1 MKILLISAY
10 FHPVTGGAENH
21 MYYVAKELIK
31 RGHEV
36 EVFVSDQDRDKKIT
50 IKKEIVDWI
59 KITRFKTLFK
69 LSLSGMFFPGLFP
82 AVMKSDADIIHVHG
96 FRHPFT
102 YAAYFTH
109 KPTLLTA
116 HWPDYPKGLR
126 PRLIDSL
133 VELYDKTLAKSSLKK
148 FNKICIVNALEKPWI
163 KKFGI
168 KDEKIE
174 LTPNGIP
181 SYYLKQESGLTFR
194 KKYNIQ
200 KNKLI
205 VLCLSRLH
213 KSKGLDLVSKS
224 SHSFPTAKFVFVGI
238 DGGYLSELKKLASD
252 NCIFT
257 GKVSEKEKLQ
267 ALNAADIFI
276 QPSHFEAFGITVLEA
291 FAQKTPVITSNSG
304 GLPWV
309 NDCGLIFEDNNLTDL
324 KQKLEL
330 LIKNKKLREKISKE
344 GYEKAKNYTWEEIAD
359 KFEEIY
365 QDLYKEGSSTP
376 AQ

>member
-1 MKILLISAY
+1 MKILIVSAY

-21 MYYVAKELIK
+21 MYYVAKELVK
-31 RGHEV
+31 RGHQV
-36 EVFVSDQDRDKKIT
+36 EVFVSNHDREKI
-50 IKKEIVDWI
+50 IKEKTSVVDGI
-59 KITRFKTLFK
+59 KIRRFKTLFK
-69 LSLSGMFFPGLFP
+69 ISLSGMLFPGLFP
-82 AVMKSDADIIHVHG
+82 AVRKSDADIVHIHG

-102 YAAYFTH
+102 YAAYFTK

-116 HWPDYPKGLR
+116 HYPDYPKGLR
-126 PRLIDSL
+126 PAYLDKL

-148 FNKICIVNALEKPWI
+148 FNKICIVNELEKPWI

-181 SYYLKQESGLTFR
+181 YSYLKQANGNNFR
-194 KKYNIQ
+194 EKYNIK
-200 KNKLI
+200 KNELL

-213 KSKGLDLVSKS
+213 KSKGLDLVAKL
-224 SHSFPTAKFVFVGI
+224 SHKFPKLKFVFVGI
-238 DGGYLSELKKLASD
+238 DGGYLSTLKRLSAS

-257 GKVSEKEKLQ
+257 EKVSEKEKLQ

-309 NDCGLIFEDNNLTDL
+309 NNCGLIFEDSNLEDL
-324 KQKLEL
+324 ESKFKL
-330 LIKNKKLREKISKE
+330 LIKNKKLRNEISKK
-344 GYEKAKNYTWEEIAD
+344 GYEKAKNYTWEKITD
-359 KFEEIY
+359 KFEKIY
-365 QDLYKEGSSTP
+365 KDLT
-376 AQ
+376 